1 MNGFLPIS
9 KQDMTDRGWY
19 YCDFLIVTG
28 DAYVDHP
35 SFGTAI
41 ISRVLEDAGYKVA
54 ILSQPDF
61 RDEHDFSRWAVR
73 AATHQRRQHRLDGR
87 ALHLGEKAPL
97 GRCRHAGRCGR
108 QGALLPSGENAGLS
122 RSAALEGASLS
133 CADFRDEHDFLEMG
147 RPRYA
152 VLINGGNIDSMVA
165 HYTSAKKRR
174 SDDAYTPGGVGGKR
188 PDRAVTVYSMLARRA
203 FPETPVYL
211 GGIEASLRRFAHYDY
226 WADRVM
232 PSILESTGA
241 DGVMFGMS
249 EHSVV
254 ELANNLKHGKKG
266 ADACKGVRGTAYMVH
281 NTDDLEYDAVEC
293 PSYEDVCA
301 SKPDYARS
309 VKIQYDEQDAVRG
322 KAILQ
327 RHGKRILVQ
336 NPPAK
341 PLTTEEMDHVYAL
354 PYMRTYHPS
363 YEALGGVPAI
373 QEVQFSIIHNRG
385 CFGACNFCALAF
397 HQGRYIQV
405 RSHESVIEEA
415 KRSPKCPDSRAI
427 STMSAAQPR
436 ISAFRPA
443 KNREKFG
450 CCKDKRCLFPT
461 TCQNIEADH
470 TDYLELLRELRR
482 IEGVKKVF
490 VRSGLRYD
498 YMMAEKNDAFFRELV
513 EHHISG
519 QLKVAPEHM
528 SDNALYYMGKP
539 SFKVYEQFRERY
551 ARINEKL
558 GRKQYLV
565 PYLMSSHP
573 GATLDD
579 AIMLAQYLNRVGY
592 MPEQVQDFYP
602 TPGTLSTAMYY
613 TEIDPRTMKPVFV
626 AKTPEDKAMQ
636 RALLQWRR
644 PDKRPIVI
652 AALKKAHREDLIGF
666 GRECLIRPGRGND
679 QRMPGSKQHSV
690 SRHGVSNGGRPQNND
705 RRHSAPNNSKH
716 SAPNGKRPVSRPAQ
730 GKPNQGK
737 KSGWAKPKKKK

>member
-9 KQDMTDRGWY
+9 KQDMHDRGWY
-19 YCDFLIVTG
+19 YCDFLLVTG

-61 RDEHDFSRWAVR
+61 HDERDF
-73 AATHQRRQHRLDGR
+73 AA
-87 ALHLGEKAPL
+87 
-97 GRCRHAGRCGR
+97 
-108 QGALLPSGENAGLS
+108 
-122 RSAALEGASLS
+122 
-133 CADFRDEHDFLEMG
+133 MG

-165 HYTSAKKRR
+165 HYTAAKKRR
-174 SDDAYTPGGVGGKR
+174 SDDAYTPGGKAGRR

-203 FPETPVYL
+203 FPDVPIYL

-232 PSILESTGA
+232 PSILETTGA
-241 DGVMFGMS
+241 DGLMYGMS
-249 EHSVV
+249 ERSVV

-266 ADACKGVRGTAYMVH
+266 AEACVGVRGTAYLAH
-281 NTDDLEYDAVEC
+281 DADGLAFEAVEC

-301 SKPDYARS
+301 DKSDYARS
-309 VKIQYDEQDAVRG
+309 VKLQYDEQDYVRG
-322 KAILQ
+322 KALLQ
-327 RHGKRILVQ
+327 RHGRRVMIQ
-336 NPPAK
+336 NPPSK

-397 HQGRYIQV
+397 HQGRYIQA
-405 RSHESVIEEA
+405 RSHESVIAEA
-415 KRSPKCPDSRAI
+415 KQIVQMPGFKGYIHDVGGPTAN
-427 STMSAAQPR
+427 
-436 ISAFRPA
+436 FRFPA
-443 KNREKFG
+443 CKQQEAHGLCKN
-450 CCKDKRCLFPT
+450 KRCLFPSA
-461 TCQNIEADH
+461 CKNLEADH
-470 TDYLELLRELRR
+470 TDYLNLLRELRQ
-482 IEGVKKVF
+482 IEGIKKVF

-498 YMMAEKNDAFFRELV
+498 YMMADHNDAFFRELV

-539 SFKVYEQFRERY
+539 SFSVYEQFRERY
-551 ARINEKL
+551 ARINQKL

-579 AIMLAQYLNRVGY
+579 AILLAEYLNKVGY

-613 TEIDPRTMKPVFV
+613 TGIDPRTMKPVYV
-626 AKTPEDKAMQ
+626 AKTPEEKAMQ

-644 PDKRPIVI
+644 PDKRPIVL
-652 AALKKAHREDLIGF
+652 AALKKAGREDLIGF
-666 GRECLIRPGRGND
+666 GKECLIRPNRGEK
-679 QRMPGSKQHSV
+679 P
-690 SRHGVSNGGRPQNND
+690 
-705 RRHSAPNNSKH
+705 
-716 SAPNGKRPVSRPAQ
+716 PVPAKKAARPA
-730 GKPNQGK
+730 KASISCAPK
-737 KSGWAKPKKKK
+737 KKGWAKAKPKHKR

>member
-9 KQDMTDRGWY
+9 KQDMADRGWY
-19 YCDFLIVTG
+19 YCDFLLVTG

-61 RDEHDFSRWAVR
+61 HDERDFTA
-73 AATHQRRQHRLDGR
+73 
-87 ALHLGEKAPL
+87 
-97 GRCRHAGRCGR
+97 
-108 QGALLPSGENAGLS
+108 
-122 RSAALEGASLS
+122 
-133 CADFRDEHDFLEMG
+133 MG

-165 HYTSAKKRR
+165 HYTAAKKRR
-174 SDDAYTPGGVGGKR
+174 SDDAYTPGGKAGKR

-203 FPETPVYL
+203 FPDTPIYL

-241 DGVMFGMS
+241 DGLMFGMS

-254 ELANNLKHGKKG
+254 EMANNLKHGKKG
-266 ADACKGVRGTAYMVH
+266 AEACVGVRGTAYMAH
-281 NTDDLEYDAVEC
+281 DADGIENAVEC

-301 SKPDYARS
+301 DKADYARS
-309 VKIQYDEQDAVRG
+309 VKLQYDEQDAVRG
-322 KAILQ
+322 KALLQ
-327 RHGKRILVQ
+327 RHGKRVLIQ
-336 NPPAK
+336 NPPAR

-397 HQGRYIQV
+397 HQGRYVQA
-405 RSHESVIEEA
+405 RSHESVIAEA
-415 KRSPKCPDSRAI
+415 KQITQMPGFKGYIHDVGGPTAN
-427 STMSAAQPR
+427 
-436 ISAFRPA
+436 FRFPSCKQQEEHGLC
-443 KNREKFG
+443 KN
-450 CCKDKRCLFPT
+450 KRCLFPKA
-461 TCQNIEADH
+461 CKNLEADH
-470 TDYLELLRELRR
+470 TDYLNLLRELRQ
-482 IEGVKKVF
+482 IEGIKKVF

-498 YMMAEKNDAFFRELV
+498 YMMADRNDAFFRELV

-539 SFKVYEQFRERY
+539 SFSVYEQFRERY
-551 ARINEKL
+551 ARINQKL

-579 AIMLAQYLNRVGY
+579 AILLAEYLNKVGY

-613 TEIDPRTMKPVFV
+613 TEIDPRTMKPVYV
-626 AKTPEDKAMQ
+626 AKTAEEKAMQ

-644 PDKRPIVI
+644 PDKRPIVL
-652 AALKKAHREDLIGF
+652 AALKKAGREDLIGF
-666 GRECLIRPGRGND
+666 GKECLIRPLRGEK
-679 QRMPGSKQHSV
+679 PPV
-690 SRHGVSNGGRPQNND
+690 P
-705 RRHSAPNNSKH
+705 SARTGKNAKGTCPAAH
-716 SAPNGKRPVSRPAQ
+716 RAAPP
-730 GKPNQGK
+730 K
-737 KSGWAKPKKKK
+737 KKGWAKAKRKK

>member
-19 YCDFLIVTG
+19 YCDFLLVTG

-61 RDEHDFSRWAVR
+61 HDERDFVA
-73 AATHQRRQHRLDGR
+73 
-87 ALHLGEKAPL
+87 
-97 GRCRHAGRCGR
+97 
-108 QGALLPSGENAGLS
+108 
-122 RSAALEGASLS
+122 
-133 CADFRDEHDFLEMG
+133 MG

-165 HYTSAKKRR
+165 HYTAAKKRR
-174 SDDAYTPGGVGGKR
+174 SDDAYTPGGKAGKR

-203 FPETPVYL
+203 FPDTPIYL

-241 DGVMFGMS
+241 DGLMFGMS

-254 ELANNLKHGKKG
+254 EMANNLKHGKKG
-266 ADACKGVRGTAYMVH
+266 AEACVGVRGTAYMAH
-281 NTDDLEYDAVEC
+281 DADGIENAVEC

-301 SKPDYARS
+301 DKADYARS
-309 VKIQYDEQDAVRG
+309 VKLQYDEQDAVRG
-322 KAILQ
+322 KALLQ
-327 RHGKRILVQ
+327 RHGKRVLIQ
-336 NPPAK
+336 NPPAR

-397 HQGRYIQV
+397 HQGRYIQS
-405 RSHESVIEEA
+405 RSHESVIAEA
-415 KRSPKCPDSRAI
+415 KQITQMPGFKGYIHDVGGPTAN
-427 STMSAAQPR
+427 
-436 ISAFRPA
+436 FRFPSCKQQEEHGLC
-443 KNREKFG
+443 KN
-450 CCKDKRCLFPT
+450 KRCLFPKA
-461 TCQNIEADH
+461 CKNLEADH
-470 TDYLELLRELRR
+470 TDYLNLLRELRQ
-482 IEGVKKVF
+482 IEGIKKVF

-498 YMMAEKNDAFFRELV
+498 YMMADRKDAFFRELV

-539 SFKVYEQFRERY
+539 SFSVYEQFRERY
-551 ARINEKL
+551 ARINQKL

-579 AIMLAQYLNRVGY
+579 AILLAEYLNKVGY

-613 TEIDPRTMKPVFV
+613 TEIDPRTMKPVYV
-626 AKTPEDKAMQ
+626 AKTAEEKAMQ

-644 PDKRPIVI
+644 PDKRPIVL
-652 AALKKAHREDLIGF
+652 AALKKAGREDLIGF
-666 GRECLIRPGRGND
+666 GKECLIRPLRGEKPPAPSARTGKNAK
-679 QRMPGSKQHSV
+679 ST
-690 SRHGVSNGGRPQNND
+690 RPAAH
-705 RRHSAPNNSKH
+705 RSAP
-716 SAPNGKRPVSRPAQ
+716 P
-730 GKPNQGK
+730 K
-737 KSGWAKPKKKK
+737 KKGWAKAKRKK

>member
-9 KQDMTDRGWY
+9 KQDMADRGWY
-19 YCDFLIVTG
+19 YCDFLLVTG

-61 RDEHDFSRWAVR
+61 HDERDFVA
-73 AATHQRRQHRLDGR
+73 
-87 ALHLGEKAPL
+87 
-97 GRCRHAGRCGR
+97 
-108 QGALLPSGENAGLS
+108 
-122 RSAALEGASLS
+122 
-133 CADFRDEHDFLEMG
+133 MG

-165 HYTSAKKRR
+165 HYTAAKKRR
-174 SDDAYTPGGVGGKR
+174 SDDAYTPGGKAGKR

-203 FPETPVYL
+203 FPDTPIYL

-241 DGVMFGMS
+241 DGLMFGMS
-249 EHSVV
+249 ELSVV

-266 ADACKGVRGTAYMVH
+266 ADACVGVRGMAYMAH
-281 NTDDLEYDAVEC
+281 DADGIENAVAC

-309 VKIQYDEQDAVRG
+309 VKLQYDEQDAIRG
-322 KAILQ
+322 KTLLQ
-327 RHGKRILVQ
+327 RHGKRVLIQ
-336 NPPAK
+336 NPPAR

-397 HQGRYIQV
+397 HQGRYVQA
-405 RSHESVIEEA
+405 RSHESVIAEA
-415 KRSPKCPDSRAI
+415 KQIVQMPGFKGYIHDVGGPTAN
-427 STMSAAQPR
+427 
-436 ISAFRPA
+436 FRFPSCKQQEQHGLC
-443 KNREKFG
+443 KN
-450 CCKDKRCLFPT
+450 KRCLFPSA
-461 TCQNIEADH
+461 CKNLEADH
-470 TDYLELLRELRR
+470 TDYLNLLRELRR
-482 IEGVKKVF
+482 IEGIKKVF

-498 YMMAEKNDAFFRELV
+498 YMMADHNDAFFRELV

-539 SFKVYEQFRERY
+539 SFSVYEQFRERY
-551 ARINEKL
+551 ARINQKL

-579 AIMLAQYLNRVGY
+579 AILLAEYLNKVGY

-613 TEIDPRTMKPVFV
+613 TEIDPRTMKPVYV
-626 AKTPEDKAMQ
+626 AKTAEEKAMQ

-644 PDKRPIVI
+644 PDKRPIVL
-652 AALKKAHREDLIGF
+652 AALKKAGREDLIGY
-666 GRECLIRPGRGND
+666 GKECLIRPLRGEK
-679 QRMPGSKQHSV
+679 PPV
-690 SRHGVSNGGRPQNND
+690 P
-705 RRHSAPNNSKH
+705 SART
-716 SAPNGKRPVSRPAQ
+716 GKNAKGARPATHR
-730 GKPNQGK
+730 PSTPK
-737 KSGWAKPKKKK
+737 KKGWAKAKRKK

>member
-9 KQDMTDRGWY
+9 KQDMADRGWY
-19 YCDFLIVTG
+19 YCDFLLVTG

-61 RDEHDFSRWAVR
+61 HDERDFVA
-73 AATHQRRQHRLDGR
+73 
-87 ALHLGEKAPL
+87 
-97 GRCRHAGRCGR
+97 
-108 QGALLPSGENAGLS
+108 
-122 RSAALEGASLS
+122 
-133 CADFRDEHDFLEMG
+133 MG

-165 HYTSAKKRR
+165 HYTAAKKRR
-174 SDDAYTPGGVGGKR
+174 SDDAYTPGGKAGKR

-203 FPETPVYL
+203 FPDTPIYL

-241 DGVMFGMS
+241 DGLMFGMS

-266 ADACKGVRGTAYMVH
+266 AAACVGVRGTAYMA
-281 NTDDLEYDAVEC
+281 YDADGIENAVEC

-301 SKPDYARS
+301 DKADYARS
-309 VKIQYDEQDAVRG
+309 VKLQYDEQDAVRG
-322 KAILQ
+322 KALLQ
-327 RHGKRILVQ
+327 RHGKRVLIQ
-336 NPPAK
+336 NPPAR

-397 HQGRYIQV
+397 HQGRYIQS
-405 RSHESVIEEA
+405 RSHESVIAEA
-415 KRSPKCPDSRAI
+415 KQITQMPGFKGYIHDVGGPTAN
-427 STMSAAQPR
+427 
-436 ISAFRPA
+436 FRFPSCKQQEEHGLC
-443 KNREKFG
+443 KN
-450 CCKDKRCLFPT
+450 KRCLFPKA
-461 TCQNIEADH
+461 CKNLEADH
-470 TDYLELLRELRR
+470 ADYLNLLRELRQ
-482 IEGVKKVF
+482 IEGIKKVF

-498 YMMAEKNDAFFRELV
+498 YMMADRNDAFFRELV

-539 SFKVYEQFRERY
+539 SFSVYEQFRERY
-551 ARINEKL
+551 ARINQKL

-579 AIMLAQYLNRVGY
+579 AILLAEYLNKVGY

-613 TEIDPRTMKPVFV
+613 TEIDPRTMKPVYV
-626 AKTPEDKAMQ
+626 AKTAEEKAMQ

-644 PDKRPIVI
+644 PDKRPIVLT
-652 AALKKAHREDLIGF
+652 ALKKAGREDLIGF
-666 GRECLIRPGRGND
+666 GKECLIRPLRGEK
-679 QRMPGSKQHSV
+679 P
-690 SRHGVSNGGRPQNND
+690 PAP
-705 RRHSAPNNSKH
+705 SART
-716 SAPNGKRPVSRPAQ
+716 GKNAKSTRPAAHR
-730 GKPNQGK
+730 PAPPK
-737 KSGWAKPKKKK
+737 KKGWAKAKRKK

>member
-9 KQDMTDRGWY
+9 KQDMADRGWY
-19 YCDFLIVTG
+19 YCDFLLVTG

-61 RDEHDFSRWAVR
+61 HDERDFVA
-73 AATHQRRQHRLDGR
+73 
-87 ALHLGEKAPL
+87 
-97 GRCRHAGRCGR
+97 
-108 QGALLPSGENAGLS
+108 
-122 RSAALEGASLS
+122 
-133 CADFRDEHDFLEMG
+133 MG

-165 HYTSAKKRR
+165 HYTAAKKRR
-174 SDDAYTPGGVGGKR
+174 SDDAYTPGGKAGKR

-203 FPETPVYL
+203 FPDTPIYL

-241 DGVMFGMS
+241 DGLMFGMS

-254 ELANNLKHGKKG
+254 EMANNLKHGKKG
-266 ADACKGVRGTAYMVH
+266 AAACVGVRGTAYMAH
-281 NTDDLEYDAVEC
+281 DADGIENAVEC

-301 SKPDYARS
+301 DKADYARS
-309 VKIQYDEQDAVRG
+309 VKLQYDEQDAVRG
-322 KAILQ
+322 KALLQ
-327 RHGKRILVQ
+327 RHGKRVLIQ
-336 NPPAK
+336 NPPAR

-397 HQGRYIQV
+397 HQGRYIQS
-405 RSHESVIEEA
+405 RSHESVIAEA
-415 KRSPKCPDSRAI
+415 KQITQMPGFKGYIHDVGGPTAN
-427 STMSAAQPR
+427 
-436 ISAFRPA
+436 FRFPSCKQQEEHGLC
-443 KNREKFG
+443 KN
-450 CCKDKRCLFPT
+450 KRCLFPKA
-461 TCQNIEADH
+461 CKNLESDH
-470 TDYLELLRELRR
+470 ADYLNLLRELRQ
-482 IEGVKKVF
+482 IEGIKKVF

-498 YMMAEKNDAFFRELV
+498 YMMADRNDAFFRELV

-539 SFKVYEQFRERY
+539 SFSVYEQFRERY
-551 ARINEKL
+551 ARINQKL

-579 AIMLAQYLNRVGY
+579 AILLAEYLNKVGY

-613 TEIDPRTMKPVFV
+613 TEIDPRTMKPVYV
-626 AKTPEDKAMQ
+626 AKTAEEKAMQ

-644 PDKRPIVI
+644 PDKRPIVL
-652 AALKKAHREDLIGF
+652 AALKKAGREDLIGF
-666 GRECLIRPGRGND
+666 GKECLIRPLRGEK
-679 QRMPGSKQHSV
+679 P
-690 SRHGVSNGGRPQNND
+690 PAP
-705 RRHSAPNNSKH
+705 SART
-716 SAPNGKRPVSRPAQ
+716 GKNAKSTRPAAHR
-730 GKPNQGK
+730 PAPPK
-737 KSGWAKPKKKK
+737 KKGWAKAKRKK

>member
-1 MNGFLPIS
+1 MNGFLPIN
-9 KQDMTDRGWY
+9 KQDMVDRGWY
-19 YCDFLIVTG
+19 YCDFLLVTG

-54 ILSQPDF
+54 ILSQPNF
-61 RDEHDFSRWAVR
+61 HDEHDFIA
-73 AATHQRRQHRLDGR
+73 
-87 ALHLGEKAPL
+87 
-97 GRCRHAGRCGR
+97 
-108 QGALLPSGENAGLS
+108 
-122 RSAALEGASLS
+122 
-133 CADFRDEHDFLEMG
+133 MG

-165 HYTSAKKRR
+165 HYTAAKKRR
-174 SDDAYTPGGVGGKR
+174 SDDAYTPGGKAGKR
-188 PDRAVTVYSMLARRA
+188 PDRAVTVYAMLARRA
-203 FPETPVYL
+203 FPDTPVYL

-241 DGVMFGMS
+241 DGLMFGMS

-266 ADACKGVRGTAYMVH
+266 ADACVGVRGTAYMAH
-281 NTDDLEYDAVEC
+281 DANGIENAVEC

-309 VKIQYDEQDAVRG
+309 VKLQYDEQDAVRG
-322 KAILQ
+322 RALLQ
-327 RHGKRILVQ
+327 RHGKRVLIQ

-397 HQGRYIQV
+397 HQGRYIQA
-405 RSHESVIEEA
+405 RSHESVIAEA
-415 KRSPKCPDSRAI
+415 KQIVQMPGFKGYIHDVGGPTAN
-427 STMSAAQPR
+427 
-436 ISAFRPA
+436 FRFPSCKMQEA
-443 KNREKFG
+443 HGLCKN
-450 CCKDKRCLFPT
+450 KRCLFPSA
-461 TCQNIEADH
+461 CKNLEADH
-470 TDYLELLRELRR
+470 TDYLNLLRELRQ
-482 IEGVKKVF
+482 IEGIKKVF

-498 YMMAEKNDAFFRELV
+498 YMMADHNDAFFRELV

-539 SFKVYEQFRERY
+539 SFSVYEKFRERY
-551 ARINEKL
+551 ARINQKL
-558 GRKQYLV
+558 GKKQYLV

-579 AIMLAQYLNRVGY
+579 AIAMACYLNKVGY
-592 MPEQVQDFYP
+592 MPQQVQDFYP

-613 TEIDPRTMKPVFV
+613 TGIDQRTMKPVYV
-626 AKTPEDKAMQ
+626 AKTPEEKAMQ

-644 PDKRPIVI
+644 PEKRPII
-652 AALKKAHREDLIGF
+652 AAALRKAGREDLVGY
-666 GRECLIRPGRGND
+666 GRECLIRPLPGEHWARPQEKHKPGTHKNGKGAHHTARTDGR
-679 QRMPGSKQHSV
+679 PPKH
-690 SRHGVSNGGRPQNND
+690 GGRPPQAHKPIGPKKG
-705 RRHSAPNNSKH
+705 R
-716 SAPNGKRPVSRPAQ
+716 KRPGR
-730 GKPNQGK
+730 
-737 KSGWAKPKKKK
+737 

>member
-1 MNGFLPIS
+1 MNDFLPIS
-9 KQDMTDRGWY
+9 KEDMTARGWF
-19 YCDFLIVTG
+19 YCDFLLVTG

-61 RDEHDFSRWAVR
+61 RDER
-73 AATHQRRQHRLDGR
+73 
-87 ALHLGEKAPL
+87 
-97 GRCRHAGRCGR
+97 
-108 QGALLPSGENAGLS
+108 
-122 RSAALEGASLS
+122 
-133 CADFRDEHDFLEMG
+133 DFLAMG

-152 VLINGGNIDSMVA
+152 VLVNGGNIDSMVA
-165 HYTSAKKRR
+165 HYTAAKKRR
-174 SDDAYTPGGVGGKR
+174 SDDAYTPGGKAGKR

-203 FPETPVYL
+203 FPDTPVYL

-241 DGVMFGMS
+241 DGLMYGMS
-249 EHSVV
+249 ERSVL
-254 ELANNLKHGKKG
+254 ELADNLKHGKKG
-266 ADACKGVRGTAYMVH
+266 AAACAGVRGTAYLAH
-281 NTDDLEYDAVEC
+281 DANTLAFETVEC
-293 PSYEDVCA
+293 PSLERVLE
-301 SKPDYARS
+301 SKADYARS
-309 VKIQYDEQDAVRG
+309 VKIQYDEQDFVRG

-327 RHGKRILVQ
+327 RHAGRVMIQ
-336 NPPAK
+336 NPPAQ
-341 PLTTEEMDHVYAL
+341 PLTTEEMDKVYAL
-354 PYMRTYHPS
+354 PFMRTYHPS
-363 YEALGGVPAI
+363 YDTMGGVPAI

-397 HQGRYIQV
+397 HQGRYISA
-405 RSHESVIEEA
+405 RSHESVLAEA
-415 KRSPKCPDSRAI
+415 RQIAAMPDFKGYIHDVGGPTAN
-427 STMSAAQPR
+427 
-436 ISAFRPA
+436 FRFPA
-443 KNREKFG
+443 
-450 CCKDKRCLFPT
+450 CKKQDEHGLCRDKRCLFPT
-461 TCQNIEADH
+461 ACQNLEADH
-470 TDYLELLRELRR
+470 TDYLNLLRELRQ

-498 YMMAEKNDAFFRELV
+498 YMMADHNDVFFRELV

-539 SFKVYEQFRERY
+539 SFSVYEKFRERY
-551 ARINEKL
+551 AKINQKL

-579 AIMLAQYLNRVGY
+579 AILLAEYLNRVGY

-613 TEIDPRTMKPVFV
+613 AEIDPRTMKPVYV
-626 AKTPEDKAMQ
+626 AKTAEEKAMQ

-644 PDKRPIVI
+644 PDKRPII
-652 AALKKAHREDLIGF
+652 LAALKKAGREDLIGF
-666 GRECLIRPGRGND
+666 GKDCLIRPTRGEK
-679 QRMPGSKQHSV
+679 PPVPVKKAVKAAEKSV
-690 SRHGVSNGGRPQNND
+690 QPAAR
-705 RRHSAPNNSKH
+705 
-716 SAPNGKRPVSRPAQ
+716 RPAA
-730 GKPNQGK
+730 GK
-737 KSGWAKPKKKK
+737 KKGWAQAKPKRKK

>member
-9 KQDMTDRGWY
+9 KQDMVDRGWY
-19 YCDFLIVTG
+19 YCDFLLVTG

-61 RDEHDFSRWAVR
+61 HDERDFVA
-73 AATHQRRQHRLDGR
+73 
-87 ALHLGEKAPL
+87 
-97 GRCRHAGRCGR
+97 
-108 QGALLPSGENAGLS
+108 
-122 RSAALEGASLS
+122 
-133 CADFRDEHDFLEMG
+133 MG

-165 HYTSAKKRR
+165 HYTAAKKRR
-174 SDDAYTPGGVGGKR
+174 SDDAYTPGGKAGKR

-203 FPETPVYL
+203 FPDTPIYL

-241 DGVMFGMS
+241 DGLMFGMS

-266 ADACKGVRGTAYMVH
+266 ADACKGVRGTAYMAH
-281 NTDDLEYDAVEC
+281 DAGGLESAVEC

-301 SKPDYARS
+301 NKADYARS
-309 VKIQYDEQDAVRG
+309 VKLQYDEQDAVRG
-322 KAILQ
+322 RALLQ
-327 RHGKRILVQ
+327 RHGKRVLIQ

-397 HQGRYIQV
+397 HQGRYIQA

-415 KRSPKCPDSRAI
+415 KQIVQMPGFKGYIHDVGGPTAN
-427 STMSAAQPR
+427 
-436 ISAFRPA
+436 FRFPSCKMQEEHGLC
-443 KNREKFG
+443 KN
-450 CCKDKRCLFPT
+450 KRCLFPSA
-461 TCQNIEADH
+461 CKNLEADH
-470 TDYLELLRELRR
+470 TDYLNLLRELRQ
-482 IEGVKKVF
+482 IEGIKKVF

-498 YMMAEKNDAFFRELV
+498 YMMADRNDAFFRELV

-528 SDNALYYMGKP
+528 SDNTLYYMGKP
-539 SFKVYEQFRERY
+539 SFSVYEQFRERY
-551 ARINEKL
+551 ARINQKL

-579 AIMLAQYLNRVGY
+579 AILLAEYLNRVGY

-613 TEIDPRTMKPVFV
+613 TEIDPRTMKPVYV
-626 AKTPEDKAMQ
+626 AKTPEEKAMQ

-644 PDKRPIVI
+644 PDKRPIVL
-652 AALKKAHREDLIGF
+652 AALKKAGREDLIGF
-666 GRECLIRPGRGND
+666 GKECLIRPARGEK
-679 QRMPGSKQHSV
+679 P
-690 SRHGVSNGGRPQNND
+690 
-705 RRHSAPNNSKH
+705 
-716 SAPNGKRPVSRPAQ
+716 PVSSGHTRTSGKSARPAAHR
-730 GKPNQGK
+730 PTTPK
-737 KSGWAKPKKKK
+737 KKGWAKAKRKK